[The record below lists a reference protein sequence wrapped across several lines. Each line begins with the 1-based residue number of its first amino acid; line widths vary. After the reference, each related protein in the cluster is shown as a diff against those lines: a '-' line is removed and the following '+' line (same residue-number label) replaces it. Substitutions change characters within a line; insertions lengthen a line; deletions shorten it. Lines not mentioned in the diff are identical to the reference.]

1 MRFHELAVYNSY
13 NVFQSIVVPF
23 LVKVSFID
31 PNSKKYYAYL
41 E

>member
-1 MRFHELAVYNSY
+1 MSTNNSNIINGY
-13 NVFQSIVVPF
+13 DLVPF

-31 PNSKKYYAYL
+31 PNSKKYYDYF